1 MPRRSRPWNSHS
13 GRLHLMSADL
23 DGIIIKGRAVLEG
36 AVTLGGS
43 KNAALP
49 VIISSLLSAGK
60 CSYRRVPALRDVGTT
75 LRLLSRLGVTIER
88 DVLAGGH
95 LHLTADHI
103 HELEAPY
110 DLVKTMRASFLVL
123 GPLLARFGEARVST
137 PGGCAIGSRP
147 VDLHLRGLERMGACI
162 RQDHGYIE
170 ARAKALKGAVIDL
183 VFPSVGATENLM
195 MAATLARGETE
206 IRNAAREPEIVELAT
221 VLNGM
226 GAKVS
231 GAGTGAIRVEGVREL
246 HGTEHEMGPDRIEAG
261 TFMVG
266 AALTGGDVLIED
278 ARANDLEAFLAKLRE
293 TGARVASDGGGVRV
307 TGNGRV
313 RGTDVATE
321 PYPGFPTDLQA
332 QMMVLMAVANGA
344 SVITENIFEN
354 RFMHVQELN
363 RMGARIAL
371 DGNQATVQGVPE
383 LSGAPVMATDLRAS
397 VSLVLAGLV
406 ARGVTEVARVY
417 HLDRGYENIEGKL
430 ARLGADIRRVE
441 RDD

>member
-1 MPRRSRPWNSHS
+1 MDSIVIE
-13 GRLHLMSADL
+13 G
-23 DGIIIKGRAVLEG
+23 GTVLEG
-36 AVTLGGS
+36 AVPLGGS

-49 VIISSLLSAGK
+49 VLVSCLLTADK
-60 CSYRRVPALRDVGTT
+60 CSYSRVPALRDVRTT

-88 DVLAGGH
+88 DVVADGRLE
-95 LHLTADHI
+95 LTADKV
-103 HELEAPY
+103 HEREAPY

-147 VDLHLRGLERMGACI
+147 VDLHLQGLERMGAVI
-162 RQDHGYIE
+162 SQDHGYVD
-170 ARAKALKGAVIDL
+170 ARARKLRGAAIPL
-183 VFPSVGATENLM
+183 AFPSVGATENLM
-195 MAATLARGETE
+195 MAATLARGETV
-206 IRNAAREPEIVELAT
+206 IRNAAREPEIAELAA
-221 VLNGM
+221 VLTEM
-226 GAKVS
+226 GARVT
-231 GAGTGAIRVEGVREL
+231 GAGGEVIRIEGVDEL
-246 HGTEHEMGPDRIEAG
+246 HGVSHEMSPDRIETG

-278 ARANDLEAFLAKLRE
+278 ARADDLEAFTAKLRE
-293 TGARVASDGGGVRV
+293 AGARVEREAGGVRV
-307 TGNGRV
+307 TGNGRA
-313 RGTDVATE
+313 RGTDVATL

-332 QMMVLMAVANGA
+332 QMMVLMAVSDGA

-363 RMGARIAL
+363 RMGARITL
-371 DGNQATVQGVPE
+371 DGNRATVRGVAE

-406 ARGVTEVARVY
+406 ARGVTEVSRVY
-417 HLDRGYENIEGKL
+417 HLDRGYEDIEGKL
-430 ARLGADIRRVE
+430 ARLGADIRRVN

>member
-1 MPRRSRPWNSHS
+1 MDS
-13 GRLHLMSADL
+13 
-23 DGIIIKGRAVLEG
+23 IIINGGTVLEG
-36 AVTLGGS
+36 SVTLGGS

-49 VIISSLLSAGK
+49 VIISSLLSADK
-60 CSYRRVPALRDVGTT
+60 CSYRRVPALRDVSTT
-75 LRLLSRLGVTIER
+75 LSLLSRLGVTIEK
-88 DVLAGGH
+88 DLLADGH
-95 LHLTADHI
+95 IELTAAKV
-103 HELEAPY
+103 HEMEAPY

-170 ARAKALKGAVIDL
+170 ARAEELKGAVIDL
-183 VFPSVGATENLM
+183 GFPSVGATENLM

-206 IRNAAREPEIVELAT
+206 IRNAAREPEIVELAA
-221 VLNGM
+221 VLTGM
-226 GAKVS
+226 GARVR
-231 GAGTGAIRVEGVREL
+231 GAGTGVIRVEGVSEL
-246 HGTEHEMGPDRIEAG
+246 HGMEHEMGPDRIEAG

-278 ARANDLEAFLAKLRE
+278 ARADDLNAFLAKLRE
-293 TGARVASDGGGVRV
+293 TGVRVTPAPGGVRV

-313 RGTDVATE
+313 HATDVATQ
-321 PYPGFPTDLQA
+321 PFPGFPTDLQA
-332 QMMVLMAVANGA
+332 QMMVLMTVADGA

-371 DGNQATVQGVPE
+371 DGNRATVRGVGE

-406 ARGVTEVARVY
+406 ARGATEVSRVY

-430 ARLGADIRRVE
+430 ARLGADIRRVQ

>member
-1 MPRRSRPWNSHS
+1 
-13 GRLHLMSADL
+13 MSADL

>member
-1 MPRRSRPWNSHS
+1 MDS
-13 GRLHLMSADL
+13 
-23 DGIIIKGRAVLEG
+23 IIIKGGTVLEG
-36 AVTLGGS
+36 SVALGGS

-49 VIISSLLSAGK
+49 VLVSSLLTADK
-60 CSYRRVPALRDVGTT
+60 CSYRRVPALRDVSTT
-75 LRLLSRLGVTIER
+75 LRLLSRLGATIEK
-88 DVLAGGH
+88 DVGAEGRLD
-95 LHLTADHI
+95 LTADSI

-147 VDLHLRGLERMGACI
+147 VDLHLQGLERMGACI
-162 RQDHGYIE
+162 RQDHGYVD
-170 ARAKALKGAVIDL
+170 ARAGALRGAVIPLD
-183 VFPSVGATENLM
+183 FPSVGATENLM
-195 MAATLARGETE
+195 MAATLARGETV
-206 IRNAAREPEIVELAT
+206 IRNAAREPEIAELAG

-226 GAKVS
+226 GARVS
-231 GAGTGAIRVEGVREL
+231 GAGGDVIRIEGVREL
-246 HGTEHEMGPDRIEAG
+246 HGVSHEMNPDRIEAG

-266 AALTGGDVLIED
+266 AALTGGDVAVEG
-278 ARANDLEAFLAKLRE
+278 ARAEDLQAFTAKLRE
-293 TGARVASDGGGVRV
+293 TGARVAEGTGGVRV

-313 RGTDVATE
+313 RSTDVATR

-332 QMMVLMAVANGA
+332 QMMVLMAVADGA

-363 RMGARIAL
+363 RMGARVTL
-371 DGNQATVQGVPE
+371 DGNKATVRGVAE

-406 ARGVTEVARVY
+406 AAGETEVSRVY
-417 HLDRGYENIEGKL
+417 HLDRGYEDVEGKL
-430 ARLGADIRRVE
+430 ARLGADIRRVD
-441 RDD
+441 RDG

>member
-1 MPRRSRPWNSHS
+1 M
-13 GRLHLMSADL
+13 
-23 DGIIIKGRAVLEG
+23 DGIIINGGAVLEG
-36 AVTLGGS
+36 TVTLGGS

-49 VIISSLLSAGK
+49 VIISSLLSADK
-60 CSYRRVPALRDVGTT
+60 CSYRRVPALRDVSTT
-75 LRLLSRLGVTIER
+75 LRLLSRLGVTIEK
-88 DVLAGGH
+88 DVLADGH
-95 LHLTADHI
+95 LHLTADNI
-103 HELEAPY
+103 HEMEAPY

-170 ARAKALKGAVIDL
+170 ARAKELRGAVIDL

-206 IRNAAREPEIVELAT
+206 IRNAAREPEIGELAM
-221 VLNGM
+221 VLTEM
-226 GAKVS
+226 GARVS
-231 GAGTGAIRVEGVREL
+231 GAGTGVIRVEGVREL

-293 TGARVASDGGGVRV
+293 TGVRVACDAGGVRV

-313 RGTDVATE
+313 RGTDVATQ

-332 QMMVLMAVANGA
+332 QMMVLMAVASGA

-371 DGNQATVQGVPE
+371 DGNQATVRGVDG

-406 ARGVTEVARVY
+406 ARGTTEVARVY
-417 HLDRGYENIEGKL
+417 HLDRGYEQIEAKL

>member
-1 MPRRSRPWNSHS
+1 MDSIVIE
-13 GRLHLMSADL
+13 G
-23 DGIIIKGRAVLEG
+23 GTVLEG
-36 AVTLGGS
+36 AVPLGGS

-49 VIISSLLSAGK
+49 VLISSLLTADK
-60 CSYRRVPALRDVGTT
+60 CSYDRVPALRDVRTT

-88 DVLAGGH
+88 DVVADGRLE
-95 LHLTADHI
+95 LTADKV
-103 HELEAPY
+103 HEREAPY

-147 VDLHLRGLERMGACI
+147 VDLHLQGLERMGAVI
-162 RQDHGYIE
+162 SQDHGYVD
-170 ARAKALKGAVIDL
+170 ARARKLRGAAIPL
-183 VFPSVGATENLM
+183 AFPSVGATENLM
-195 MAATLARGETE
+195 MAATLARGETV
-206 IRNAAREPEIVELAT
+206 IRNAAREPEIAELAA
-221 VLNGM
+221 VLTKM
-226 GAKVS
+226 GARVS
-231 GAGTGAIRVEGVREL
+231 GAGGEVIRIEGVDEL
-246 HGTEHEMGPDRIEAG
+246 HGVSHEMSPDRIETG

-278 ARANDLEAFLAKLRE
+278 ARAEDLEAFTAKLRE
-293 TGARVASDGGGVRV
+293 AGARVEREAGGVRV
-307 TGNGRV
+307 TGNGRA
-313 RGTDVATE
+313 RGTDVATL

-332 QMMVLMAVANGA
+332 QMMVLMSVSDGA

-363 RMGARIAL
+363 RMGARITL
-371 DGNQATVQGVPE
+371 DGNRATVRGVAE

-406 ARGVTEVARVY
+406 ARGVTEVSRVY
-417 HLDRGYENIEGKL
+417 HLDRGYEDIEGKL
-430 ARLGADIRRVE
+430 ARLGADIRRVD

>member
-1 MPRRSRPWNSHS
+1 MDS
-13 GRLHLMSADL
+13 
-23 DGIIIKGRAVLEG
+23 IIIGGGTVLEG
-36 AVTLGGS
+36 AVALGGS

-49 VIISSLLSAGK
+49 VLISSLLTADK
-60 CSYRRVPALRDVGTT
+60 CRYDRVPALRDVRTT

-88 DVLAGGH
+88 DVVADGRME
-95 LHLTADHI
+95 LTAGDI
-103 HELEAPY
+103 HEIEAPY

-147 VDLHLRGLERMGACI
+147 VDLHLQGLERMGARI
-162 RQDHGYIE
+162 RQDHGYID
-170 ARAKALKGAVIDL
+170 ARAGELRGAVIPL
-183 VFPSVGATENLM
+183 AFPSVGATENLM
-195 MAATLARGETE
+195 MAATLARGETV
-206 IRNAAREPEIVELAT
+206 IRNAAREPEIAELAG
-221 VLNGM
+221 VLAKM
-226 GAKVS
+226 GARVS
-231 GAGTGAIRVEGVREL
+231 GAGGREIRIEGVPEL
-246 HGTEHEMGPDRIEAG
+246 RGVSHEMSPDRIEAG

-266 AALTGGDVLIED
+266 AALTGGNVLIED
-278 ARANDLEAFLAKLRE
+278 ARSAELEAFTAKLRE
-293 TGARVASDGGGVRV
+293 TGARVMEEAGGVRV
-307 TGNGRV
+307 TGNGRL
-313 RGTDVATE
+313 RSTGVATQ

-332 QMMVLMAVANGA
+332 QMMVLMTVADGA

-371 DGNQATVQGVPE
+371 DGNRATVRGVAE

-406 ARGVTEVARVY
+406 AGGVTEVARVY

-430 ARLGADIRRVE
+430 ARLGADIRRVA

>member
-1 MPRRSRPWNSHS
+1 MDSIVIE
-13 GRLHLMSADL
+13 G
-23 DGIIIKGRAVLEG
+23 GTVLEG
-36 AVTLGGS
+36 AVPLGGS

-49 VIISSLLSAGK
+49 VLISSLLTADK
-60 CSYRRVPALRDVGTT
+60 CSYNRVPALRDVRTT

-88 DVLAGGH
+88 DVVADGRLE
-95 LHLTADHI
+95 LTADKV
-103 HELEAPY
+103 HEREAPY

-147 VDLHLRGLERMGACI
+147 VDLHLQGLERMGAVI
-162 RQDHGYIE
+162 SQDHGYVD
-170 ARAKALKGAVIDL
+170 ARARKLRGAVIPL
-183 VFPSVGATENLM
+183 AFPSVGATENLM
-195 MAATLARGETE
+195 MAATLARGETV
-206 IRNAAREPEIVELAT
+206 IRNAAREPEIAELAA
-221 VLNGM
+221 VLTKM

-231 GAGTGAIRVEGVREL
+231 GAGGEVIRIEGVDEV
-246 HGTEHEMGPDRIEAG
+246 HGVSHEMSPDRIETG

-278 ARANDLEAFLAKLRE
+278 ARAEDLEAFTAKLRE
-293 TGARVASDGGGVRV
+293 AGARVEREAGGVRV
-307 TGNGRV
+307 TGNGRA
-313 RGTDVATE
+313 RGTDVATL

-332 QMMVLMAVANGA
+332 QMMVLMAVSDGA

-363 RMGARIAL
+363 RMGARITL
-371 DGNQATVQGVPE
+371 DGNRATVRGVAE

-406 ARGVTEVARVY
+406 ARGVTEVSRVY
-417 HLDRGYENIEGKL
+417 HLDRGYEDIEGKL
-430 ARLGADIRRVE
+430 AGLGADIRRVD

>member
-1 MPRRSRPWNSHS
+1 MP
-13 GRLHLMSADL
+13 
-23 DGIIIKGRAVLEG
+23 
-36 AVTLGGS
+36 LGGS

-49 VIISSLLSAGK
+49 VLVSSLLTADK
-60 CSYRRVPALRDVGTT
+60 CSYNRVPALRDVRTT

-88 DVLAGGH
+88 DVVAGGR
-95 LHLTADHI
+95 LELTADKV
-103 HELEAPY
+103 HEREAPY

-147 VDLHLRGLERMGACI
+147 VDLHLQGLERMGAVI
-162 RQDHGYIE
+162 SQDHGYVD
-170 ARAKALKGAVIDL
+170 ARAGKLRGAVIPL
-183 VFPSVGATENLM
+183 AFPSVGATENLM
-195 MAATLARGETE
+195 MAATLARGETV
-206 IRNAAREPEIVELAT
+206 IRNAAREPEIAELAA
-221 VLNGM
+221 VLTEM
-226 GAKVS
+226 GARVS
-231 GAGTGAIRVEGVREL
+231 GAGGEVIRIEGVDEL
-246 HGTEHEMGPDRIEAG
+246 HGVSHEMSPDRIETG

-278 ARANDLEAFLAKLRE
+278 ARAEDLEAFTAKLRE
-293 TGARVASDGGGVRV
+293 AGARVEREAGGVRV
-307 TGNGRV
+307 TGNGRA
-313 RGTDVATE
+313 RGTDVATL

-332 QMMVLMAVANGA
+332 QMMVLMAVSDGA

-363 RMGARIAL
+363 RMGARITL
-371 DGNQATVQGVPE
+371 DGNRATVRGVAE

-406 ARGVTEVARVY
+406 ARGVTEVSRVY
-417 HLDRGYENIEGKL
+417 HLDRGYEDIEGKL
-430 ARLGADIRRVE
+430 ARLGADIRRVD

>member
-1 MPRRSRPWNSHS
+1 MDS
-13 GRLHLMSADL
+13 
-23 DGIIIKGRAVLEG
+23 IIIKGGTVLEG
-36 AVTLGGS
+36 VAALGGS

-49 VIISSLLSAGK
+49 VIIASLLSADK
-60 CSYRRVPALRDVGTT
+60 CAYGRVPALRDISTT
-75 LRLLSRLGVTIER
+75 LRLLSRLGVTIEK
-88 DVLAGGH
+88 DLLVDGH
-95 LHLTADHI
+95 LELTADKV
-103 HELEAPY
+103 HEVEAPY

-162 RQDHGYIE
+162 RQDHGYVE
-170 ARAKALKGAVIDL
+170 ARARELKGAVIDL
-183 VFPSVGATENLM
+183 AFPSVGATENLM
-195 MAATLARGETE
+195 MAATLARGETV
-206 IRNAAREPEIVELAT
+206 IRNAAREPEIAELAA
-221 VLNGM
+221 VLTKM
-226 GAKVS
+226 GARVS
-231 GAGTGAIRVEGVREL
+231 GAGGEAVRIEGVREL
-246 HGTEHEMGPDRIEAG
+246 HGVSHEMSPDRIEAG

-278 ARANDLEAFLAKLRE
+278 ARAGHLEAFTAKLRE
-293 TGARVASDGGGVRV
+293 TGARVAEEAGGVRV

-313 RGTDVATE
+313 RSTDVATS

-332 QMMVLMAVANGA
+332 QMMVLMAVSDGT

-354 RFMHVQELN
+354 RFMHAQELN

-371 DGNQATVQGVPE
+371 DGNTAAVRGVAE

-406 ARGVTEVARVY
+406 AGGETEVSRVY
-417 HLDRGYENIEGKL
+417 HLDRGYEDIEGKL
-430 ARLGADIRRVE
+430 ARLGADIRRVN

>member
-1 MPRRSRPWNSHS
+1 ME
-13 GRLHLMSADL
+13 L
-23 DGIIIKGRAVLEG
+23 
-36 AVTLGGS
+36 T
-43 KNAALP
+43 
-49 VIISSLLSAGK
+49 AGK
-60 CSYRRVPALRDVGTT
+60 
-75 LRLLSRLGVTIER
+75 
-88 DVLAGGH
+88 
-95 LHLTADHI
+95 I

-110 DLVKTMRASFLVL
+110 ELVKTMRASFLVL

-147 VDLHLRGLERMGACI
+147 VDLHLQGLERLGAHI
-162 RQDHGYIE
+162 RQDHGYID
-170 ARAKALKGAVIDL
+170 ARAGELRGAVIPL
-183 VFPSVGATENLM
+183 AFPSVGATENLM
-195 MAATLARGETE
+195 MAATLARGDTV
-206 IRNAAREPEIVELAT
+206 IRNAAREPEIAELAG
-221 VLNGM
+221 VLTKM

-231 GAGTGAIRVEGVREL
+231 GAGGEVIRIKGVPEL
-246 HGTEHEMGPDRIEAG
+246 HGLSHEMSPDRIEAG

-266 AALTGGDVLIED
+266 AALTGGNVLIED
-278 ARANDLEAFLAKLRE
+278 ARLGDLEAFTAKLRE
-293 TGARVASDGGGVRV
+293 TGVRVAEEEGGVRV

-313 RGTDVATE
+313 RSTDVATQ

-332 QMMVLMAVANGA
+332 QMMVLMTVADGA

-363 RMGARIAL
+363 RMGARITL
-371 DGNQATVQGVPE
+371 DGNRATVRGVAE

-406 ARGVTEVARVY
+406 AGGVTEVARVY

-430 ARLGADIRRVE
+430 ARLGAEIRRVE

>member
-1 MPRRSRPWNSHS
+1 MDS
-13 GRLHLMSADL
+13 
-23 DGIIIKGRAVLEG
+23 IVIKGGTVLEG
-36 AVTLGGS
+36 AVPLGGS

-49 VIISSLLSAGK
+49 VLISSLLTADK
-60 CSYRRVPALRDVGTT
+60 CSYNKVPALRDVRTT

-88 DVLAGGH
+88 DVVADGRLE
-95 LHLTADHI
+95 LTADKV
-103 HELEAPY
+103 HEREAPY

-147 VDLHLRGLERMGACI
+147 VDLHLQGLERMGAVI
-162 RQDHGYIE
+162 SQDHGYVD
-170 ARAKALKGAVIDL
+170 ARASKLRGAVIPL
-183 VFPSVGATENLM
+183 AFPSVGATENLM
-195 MAATLARGETE
+195 MAATLARGETV
-206 IRNAAREPEIVELAT
+206 IRNAAREPEIVEIAQ
-221 VLNGM
+221 VLNKM
-226 GAKVS
+226 GARVS
-231 GAGTGAIRVEGVREL
+231 GVGGEVIRIEGVDEL
-246 HGTEHEMGPDRIEAG
+246 HGVSHEMSPDRIETG

-278 ARANDLEAFLAKLRE
+278 ARAEDLEAFAAKLRE
-293 TGARVASDGGGVRV
+293 AGARVEREAGGVRV
-307 TGNGRV
+307 TGNGRA
-313 RGTDVATE
+313 RGTDVATL

-332 QMMVLMAVANGA
+332 QMMVLMAVSDGA

-363 RMGARIAL
+363 RMGARITL
-371 DGNQATVQGVPE
+371 DGNRATVRGVAE

-406 ARGVTEVARVY
+406 ARGVTEVSRVY
-417 HLDRGYENIEGKL
+417 HLDRGYEDIEGKL
-430 ARLGADIRRVE
+430 ARLGADIRRVD

>member
-1 MPRRSRPWNSHS
+1 MDSIVIE
-13 GRLHLMSADL
+13 G
-23 DGIIIKGRAVLEG
+23 GTVLEG
-36 AVTLGGS
+36 AVPLGGS

-49 VIISSLLSAGK
+49 VLVSSLLTADK
-60 CSYRRVPALRDVGTT
+60 CSYSRVPALRDVRTT

-88 DVLAGGH
+88 DVVADGRLE
-95 LHLTADHI
+95 LTADKV
-103 HELEAPY
+103 HEREAPY

-147 VDLHLRGLERMGACI
+147 VDLHLQGLERMGAVI
-162 RQDHGYIE
+162 SRDHGYVD
-170 ARAKALKGAVIDL
+170 ARARKLRGAVVPL
-183 VFPSVGATENLM
+183 AFPSVGATENLM
-195 MAATLARGETE
+195 MAATLARGETV
-206 IRNAAREPEIVELAT
+206 IRNAAREPEIAELAA
-221 VLNGM
+221 VLTKM
-226 GAKVS
+226 GARVS
-231 GAGTGAIRVEGVREL
+231 GAGGEVIRIEGVDEL
-246 HGTEHEMGPDRIEAG
+246 HGVSHEMSPDRIETG

-278 ARANDLEAFLAKLRE
+278 ARAEDLEAFTAKLRE
-293 TGARVASDGGGVRV
+293 TGARVEREAGGVRV
-307 TGNGRV
+307 TGNGRA
-313 RGTDVATE
+313 RGTDVATL

-332 QMMVLMAVANGA
+332 QMMVLMAVSDGA

-363 RMGARIAL
+363 RMGARITL
-371 DGNQATVQGVPE
+371 DGNRATVRGVAE

-406 ARGVTEVARVY
+406 ARGVTEVSRVY
-417 HLDRGYENIEGKL
+417 HLDRGYEDIEGKL
-430 ARLGADIRRVE
+430 ARLGAEIRRVD